1 MPRGGATILASPT
14 EGKLAGGE
22 DLGGGG
28 VVLSTKTEQ
37 DAGAE
42 PAFAAPDAPARLLP
56 PPRGPV
62 GG

>member
-28 VVLSTKTEQ
+28 LVLSTKTEQ

-42 PAFAAPDAPARLLP
+42 PAFGAPGAPASFLP
-56 PPRGPV
+56 SHSFPV
-62 GG
+62 WW